1 MVQRPVHDSYLG
13 ATPDPTLRWARWA
26 RVSRCASAQGR
37 CLSVPPIP
45 DLVPWRNA
53 LDEPHRSLWHA
64 SARQAKRTTGRAAER
79 RRPVVVGQLQVVP
92 LSLKPVGAAALP
104 VWLA

>member
-1 MVQRPVHDSYLG
+1 MVQRSAHYSYLG
-13 ATPDPTLRWARWA
+13 APPGPHGALGALGA
-26 RVSRCASAQGR
+26 RVTVCVGPGPVLIGS
-37 CLSVPPIP
+37 PIP
-45 DLVPWRNA
+45 DLVPWRNV